1 MSNRNRN
8 NPQLNT
14 LQSMFNLGNQ
24 PIIPGQ
30 CRQNLRFINQESS
43 NARNRFRLRRAFGNR
58 GIPYSTQNVGEGTG
72 TLFPIQ
78 GFVDGNVLNNQSWP
92 ITPFRAT
99 FNAGDIFGSVNKA
112 PWNYLLHNGSN
123 QINLP
128 THHGA
133 GDGTHTVK
141 INNPLTGAYGGSAS
155 AYSGN
160 PRFVY
165 DGSDYARFKKLQA
178 INRNYNDITFGGDQH
193 SASQQAYRRVIR

>member
-1 MSNRNRN
+1 MTNRNRN
-8 NPQLNT
+8 NPQLNS

-24 PIIPGQ
+24 PKISGQ
-30 CRQNLRFINQESS
+30 CMQNLRFINQESS

-58 GIPYSTQNVGEGTG
+58 I
-72 TLFPIQ
+72 IQ
-78 GFVDGNVLNNQSWP
+78 LNSISIEHILPTHTSKFP

-99 FNAGDIFGSVNKA
+99 FNAGDSFGSVNKA
-112 PWNYLLHNGSN
+112 PWNALLHNGSN

-128 THHGA
+128 NHHGV
-133 GDGTHTVK
+133 GDGTHT
-141 INNPLTGAYGGSAS
+141 INVNDPLTGVYGASAS
-155 AYSGN
+155 GYSGN

-193 SASQQAYRRVIR
+193 SGSQQAYRRVIR

>member
-1 MSNRNRN
+1 MANTTVK
-8 NPQLNT
+8 NPPLNS

-24 PIIPGQ
+24 PKISGQ

-58 GIPYSTQNVGEGTG
+58 I
-72 TLFPIQ
+72 IQ
-78 GFVDGNVLNNQSWP
+78 HNSSLDYNILPTYTSKFP

-99 FNAGDIFGSVNKA
+99 FNAGDAFGSVNKA
-112 PWNYLLHNGSN
+112 PWNALLHNGSN

-128 THHGA
+128 NHPGA
-133 GDGTHTVK
+133 GDGTHTIKVDD
-141 INNPLTGAYGGSAS
+141 PLKGAYGGSAS

-165 DGSDYARFKKLQA
+165 DGSDYARFKNYKLLTEITMILHLEV
-178 INRNYNDITFGGDQH
+178 INIVHHNKHID
-193 SASQQAYRRVIR
+193 V